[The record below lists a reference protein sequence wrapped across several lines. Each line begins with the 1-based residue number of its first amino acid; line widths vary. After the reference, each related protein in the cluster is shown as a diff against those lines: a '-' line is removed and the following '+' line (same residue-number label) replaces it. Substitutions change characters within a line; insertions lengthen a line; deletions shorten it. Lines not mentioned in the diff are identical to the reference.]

1 MSFEKGKSMNSKAII
16 FDFGGVIS
24 KTLFETH
31 HLTEIALGL
40 PPGTLK
46 WRGPF
51 DPKNDKLWESMQA
64 EEISE
69 RDYWLVRTKEVAK
82 LVNIKW
88 SQMSE
93 FVKAARGA
101 DPTSIIRPEFLE
113 VIATAKLKGVRLAIL
128 SNELD
133 LFYGS
138 DFREKLSFL
147 EDFEVIHDAT
157 YTKILKPT
165 PDAYIS
171 CLRDLNLRARD
182 CLFIDDQ
189 KRNIDGAKN
198 IGLSTIHFNVIEP
211 RASYKEVVDRL

>member
-1 MSFEKGKSMNSKAII
+1 MTKKAII

-31 HLTEIALGL
+31 DLTEIALGL

-69 RDYWLVRTKEVAK
+69 RDYWLIRTKEVAK
-82 LVNIKW
+82 LINIKW

-101 DPTSIIRPEFLE
+101 DPSSIIRPEFLE
-113 VIATAKLKGVRLAIL
+113 VLTVAKLRGIRLAIL

-133 LFYGS
+133 LFYGKE
-138 DFREKLSFL
+138 FRAKLSFL
-147 EDFEVIHDAT
+147 KEFEVIHDAT
-157 YTKILKPT
+157 YTNILKPT
-165 PDAYIS
+165 PEAYHS
-171 CLRDLNLRARD
+171 CLMKLNLEAKD

-189 KRNIDGAKN
+189 KRNIVGAEN
-198 IGLSTIHFNVIEP
+198 IGLPTIHFNVAEP
-211 RASYKEVVDRL
+211 SASYKEVLDRL

>member
-1 MSFEKGKSMNSKAII
+1 M
-16 FDFGGVIS
+16 
-24 KTLFETH
+24 
-31 HLTEIALGL
+31 
-40 PPGTLK
+40 
-46 WRGPF
+46 
-51 DPKNDKLWESMQA
+51 
-64 EEISE
+64 
-69 RDYWLVRTKEVAK
+69 
-82 LVNIKW
+82 
-88 SQMSE
+88 
-93 FVKAARGA
+93 
-101 DPTSIIRPEFLE
+101 
-113 VIATAKLKGVRLAIL
+113 
-128 SNELD
+128 
-133 LFYGS
+133 FYGS
-138 DFREKLSFL
+138 KFREKLSFL

>member
-1 MSFEKGKSMNSKAII
+1 MNRESFYIELKPTLDKENVWTGELEVNIITDKANPMEKQSMLHLS
-16 FDFGGVIS
+16 
-24 KTLFETH
+24 
-31 HLTEIALGL
+31 HLTNLIACC
-40 PPGTLK
+40 
-46 WRGPF
+46 
-51 DPKNDKLWESMQA
+51 
-64 EEISE
+64 
-69 RDYWLVRTKEVAK
+69 VAY
-82 LVNIKW
+82 IDEH
-88 SQMSE
+88 S
-93 FVKAARGA
+93 
-101 DPTSIIRPEFLE
+101 EFLE
-113 VIATAKLKGVRLAIL
+113 VIVTAKLKGVRLAIL

-138 DFREKLSFL
+138 EFREKLSFL

>member
-1 MSFEKGKSMNSKAII
+1 M
-16 FDFGGVIS
+16 
-24 KTLFETH
+24 
-31 HLTEIALGL
+31 GL

-51 DPKNDKLWESMQA
+51 DPKNDKLWQSMQA

-113 VIATAKLKGVRLAIL
+113 VIVTAKLKGVRLAIL

-138 DFREKLSFL
+138 DFREKLNFL

-171 CLRDLNLRARD
+171 LNLRAKD